1 MRTAEFSARDLQRL
15 LEQQKVCTF
24 EQLAAA
30 LGTRSRMTVFRKL
43 AQLAYLTSYS
53 HRGKYYALK
62 SSCQFDVH
70 GLWSHR
76 GILFSAHGTLLDTC
90 RQFVERAPAGYSAN
104 ELDGA
109 LHVQTRQ
116 TLLQLLHRHQI
127 GREKLGG
134 LLVYLAREKADRER
148 QISARRSIAQAGAAV
163 AGEDALAHEVKAATT
178 LFFGLLDE
186 RQRRLFAGLEALKV
200 GRGGA
205 ARVAELLGMD
215 PHTVAKGRLE
225 LLREDID
232 PTRVRKTGGGRTARK
247 RTPSSGARTD
257 EGLCEGSR
265 EEPDHG
271 SSNEAAPSNSATRN
285 DLESM

>member
-1 MRTAEFSARDLQRL
+1 MERFTLCVAVLTSTVMRTAGFSAGNLRRL

-43 AQLAYLTSYS
+43 AQLPYLTSYS
-53 HRGKYYALK
+53 HRGKYYALE
-62 SSCQFDVH
+62 SSCQFDAN

-76 GILFSAHGTLLDTC
+76 GIWFSTHKTLLDTC
-90 RQFVERAPAGYSAN
+90 KRFVERSPAGYSAN
-104 ELDGA
+104 ELDSA

-116 TLLQLLHRHQI
+116 TLLHLLHKHRI

-134 LLVYLAREKADRER
+134 LLIYLAPEQAERER
-148 QISARRSIAQAGAAV
+148 QIGARRALARVGGGV
-163 AGEDALAHEVKAATT
+163 ASEDALAHEVRSAML

-186 RQRRLFAGLEALKV
+186 RQRRLFAGLEAMKL

-205 ARVAELLGMD
+205 TRVAALLGMD

-225 LLREDID
+225 LLREDVD
-232 PTRVRKTGGGRTARK
+232 PARVRKAGGGR
-247 RTPSSGARTD
+247 PSKCVK
-257 EGLCEGSR
+257 LY
-265 EEPDHG
+265 
-271 SSNEAAPSNSATRN
+271 PS
-285 DLESM
+285 

>member
-1 MRTAEFSARDLQRL
+1 MS
-15 LEQQKVCTF
+15 
-24 EQLAAA
+24 
-30 LGTRSRMTVFRKL
+30 VFRKL

-62 SSCQFDVH
+62 SSCQFDAN

-76 GILFSAHGTLLDTC
+76 GIRFSTHGTLLDTC
-90 RQFVERAPAGYSAN
+90 KQFVEQAPAGYSAN
-104 ELDGA
+104 ELDSA

-116 TLLQLLHRHQI
+116 TLLQLLHRHRI

-134 LLVYLAREKADRER
+134 LLVYLAREAAERER
-148 QISARRSIAQAGAAV
+148 QISARRRIAPAGAGV
-163 AGEDALAHEVKAATT
+163 SSEDVLAHEVQAATI

-186 RQRRLFAGLEALKV
+186 RQRRLFAGLEAMKV

-205 ARVAELLGMD
+205 ARVAALLRMD

-232 PTRVRKTGGGRTARK
+232 PTRVRKAGGGRTARK
-247 RTPSSGARTD
+247 KTPSSVARTD
-257 EGLCEGSR
+257 EVLCGGSR
-265 EEPDHG
+265 GEPDHG
-271 SSNEAAPSNSATRN
+271 GSNAAAPSNSATRN
-285 DLESM
+285 GCESM